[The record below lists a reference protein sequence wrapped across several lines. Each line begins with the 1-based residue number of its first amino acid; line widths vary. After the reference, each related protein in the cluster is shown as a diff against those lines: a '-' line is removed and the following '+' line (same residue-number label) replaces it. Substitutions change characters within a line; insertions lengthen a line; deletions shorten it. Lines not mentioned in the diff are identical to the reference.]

1 MLDNIKIRQE
11 IPSDRKKIF
20 ELIKNTFVQAQHTD
34 GDEHNLVDRLR
45 ESTAFIPE
53 LSLVAE
59 YNNEIIGHIL
69 FSKIKVGDSVQL
81 ALAPLSVATKYQKLG
96 IGSNLIQ
103 EGHKIAKTMGYEYSI
118 LLGYPSYY
126 SKFGYKPAHIFGI
139 KSPFDVPKEFYMA
152 INLQGK
158 STNLN
163 AVVQYPQ
170 EFFK

>member
-20 ELIKNTFVQAQHTD
+20 ELIKNTFAQAQHTD

-139 KSPFDVPKEFYMA
+139 KSPFDAPKEFYMA

>member
-1 MLDNIKIRQE
+1 M
-11 IPSDRKKIF
+11 
-20 ELIKNTFVQAQHTD
+20 
-34 GDEHNLVDRLR
+34 
-45 ESTAFIPE
+45 
-53 LSLVAE
+53 
-59 YNNEIIGHIL
+59 
-69 FSKIKVGDSVQL
+69 QL

-126 SKFGYKPAHIFGI
+126 SKFGYKPVHIFGI